1 MFKNR
6 QVYRPPPAEIS
17 LSVCCEYVE
26 SLPAVDSPELFGMD
40 HNADTAFLSN
50 QGRVLISDL
59 LAAQPRLTAAA
70 VGYEL

>member
-1 MFKNR
+1 M
-6 QVYRPPPAEIS
+6 
-17 LSVCCEYVE
+17 E

-50 QGRVLISDL
+50 QGRSLISDL

-70 VGYEL
+70 VGYELYSFEIILSFIFIYL